1 MSKEDVKT
9 EDVKKVTVYIMGKA
23 YKVPR
28 DQTIM
33 GAIEY
38 VGYQLIRG
46 VGCREGF
53 CGSCAT
59 IYRKPGDYKFHMAP
73 ACSTIIE
80 DQMYIAEIP
89 FVPTDKPPYNIE
101 KLKPDYAAFEKIFP
115 EAFRCVACNACTKA
129 CPQDLEVMDYIQAVI
144 KNDIAQC
151 ADLSFDC
158 VACGLCA
165 IRCPAEMVQHN
176 IGLLARR
183 LYGKYLNVRG
193 KDLKNRIK
201 EIEKGKYKKEMQQ
214 LMTAKKKDLI
224 DKYNTR
230 DIEPDYKD
238 IEAD

>member
-1 MSKEDVKT
+1 MEGVKE
-9 EDVKKVTVYIMGKA
+9 VTIYIMGKA
-23 YKVPR
+23 YKVPA

-59 IYRKPGDYKFHMAP
+59 IYRVPGDYKFHMAP
-73 ACSTIIE
+73 ACSTLVV
-80 DQMYIAEIP
+80 DQMYLAQIP
-89 FVPTDKPPYNIE
+89 FVPTDKPAYNLE
-101 KLKPDYAAFEKIFP
+101 ELEPDYTAFEKIYP
-115 EAFRCVACNACTKA
+115 EVFRCLACNTCTKA
-129 CPQDLEVMDYIQAVI
+129 CPQDLEVMDYVQAVI
-144 KNDIAQC
+144 KNNIAES

-183 LYGKYLNVRG
+183 LCGKYLNPRG
-193 KDLKNRIK
+193 KNLANRLK
-201 EIEKGKYKKEMQQ
+201 EIEQGKYTEELQQ
-214 LMTAKKKDLI
+214 IMSMDKGSLQ
-224 DKYNTR
+224 DKYDNR
-230 DIEPDYKD
+230 DIEPD
-238 IEAD
+238 

>member
-1 MSKEDVKT
+1 MDTK
-9 EDVKKVTVYIMGKA
+9 DVKKVTVYIMGKA
-23 YKVPR
+23 YEVPA

-73 ACSTIIE
+73 ACSTMVE
-80 DQMYIAEIP
+80 DQMYIAQIP
-89 FVPTDKPPYNIE
+89 FVPTDKPAYDIE
-101 KLKPDYAAFEKIFP
+101 RLEADYVAFEKIFP

-129 CPQDLEVMDYIQAVI
+129 CPQDLKVMDYVQAII
-144 KNDIAQC
+144 KNNISEC

-183 LYGKYLNVRG
+183 LFGKYLNPRG
-193 KDLKNRIK
+193 KNLKKRIAEIK
-201 EIEKGKYKKEMQQ
+201 EGKYRKETKRLTSM
-214 LMTAKKKDLI
+214 KKKDLI
-224 DKYNTR
+224 KNYESR
-230 DIEPDYKD
+230 DIEPDYKVV
-238 IEAD
+238 EAD

>member
-1 MSKEDVKT
+1 MDTK
-9 EDVKKVTVYIMGKA
+9 DVKKVTVYIMGKA
-23 YKVPR
+23 YKVPA

-73 ACSTIIE
+73 ACSTMVE
-80 DQMYIAEIP
+80 DKMYIAQIP
-89 FVPTDKPPYNIE
+89 FVPTDKPPYDIE
-101 KLKPDYAAFEKIFP
+101 KLKPDYEAFEKIFP
-115 EAFRCVACNACTKA
+115 EVFRCVACNSCTKA
-129 CPQDLEVMDYIQAVI
+129 CPQDLEVMDYIQAII
-144 KNDIAQC
+144 KNNISEC

-183 LYGKYLNVRG
+183 LFGKYLNPRG
-193 KDLKNRIK
+193 KNLKNRIK
-201 EIEKGKYKKEMQQ
+201 EITQAKYKKELQK
-214 LMTAKKKDLI
+214 LMKMNKKSLG
-224 DKYNTR
+224 DKYFNR
-230 DIEPDYKD
+230 DIEPDYREV
-238 IEAD
+238 EAD

>member
-1 MSKEDVKT
+1 MER
-9 EDVKKVTVYIMGKA
+9 VKKVTVYIMGKA
-23 YKVPR
+23 YKVPQ

-38 VGYQLIRG
+38 AGYQLIRG

-73 ACSTIIE
+73 ACSTLIE
-80 DQMYIAEIP
+80 DRMYITLIP
-89 FVPTDKPPYNIE
+89 FVPTDKPSYNIE
-101 KLKPDYAAFEKIFP
+101 KLQADYIAFEKIFP
-115 EAFRCVACNACTKA
+115 ETFRCIACNTCTKA
-129 CPQDLEVMDYIQAVI
+129 CPQDLQVMDYIQAII
-144 KNDIAQC
+144 KNKISEC

-183 LYGKYLNVRG
+183 LYGKYLSPRG
-193 KDLKNRIK
+193 KNLKNRIK
-201 EIEKGKYKKEMQQ
+201 EIEKGKFKKELKELMGMSRKQ
-214 LMTAKKKDLI
+214 LNNI
-224 DKYNTR
+224 YESR
-230 DIEPDYKD
+230 DIEPDVKQVQ
-238 IEAD
+238 AD